1 MLIIITM
8 TTIVSSFI
16 CDVNNQKSLS
26 KYILCGQLLLKA
38 NINKVIYIDE
48 KIADQFSKFNNHNT
62 KIIPLDRYT
71 LYLYDYMNKL
81 PNFYL
86 NTNTPNKD
94 TLEYMFVMC
103 SKTEII
109 RYAIESNHF
118 NSNQFIWI
126 DFGINHIFKCSE
138 EDFIQK
144 IENLNNKNYDKVRI
158 SSIWDLNHS
167 TNINLHNTIAWYFA
181 GGVFGGGVKALIEFA
196 NLTKENCI
204 NIMLVHKTL
213 MWEVNIWYYI
223 YLNNKDLFNCY
234 HSDHNATIIDHY

>member
-1 MLIIITM
+1 M

-48 KIADQFSKFNNHNT
+48 KIADQFTKFNNYNT

-86 NTNTPNKD
+86 NTSTPAKD
-94 TLEYMFVMC
+94 TLEYMVVMC
-103 SKTEII
+103 SKTEIV
-109 RYAIESNHF
+109 RRAIELNHF

-126 DFGINHIFKCSE
+126 DFGINHIFKCSD

-144 IENLNNKNYDKVRI
+144 IENLNNKNYEKLRI
-158 SSIWDLNHS
+158 SSIWDLNHI
-167 TNINLHNTIAWYFA
+167 TCINLHNTIAWYFA
-181 GGVFGGGVKALIEFA
+181 GGVFGGGIKALIEFI

-223 YLNNKDLFNCY
+223 YLSNKDLFNCY